1 VNPLGSDEQIF
12 GANKQIPPAEQSD
25 QEAER
30 NEQGSSPLRGR
41 ACFGQTALM
50 SLPNKME
57 N

>member
-1 VNPLGSDEQIF
+1 MF
-12 GANKQIPPAEQSD
+12 GAKQQIPPAEQSD